1 VAAIRVLIVD
11 DHLLFAEAIKLTL
24 EEGGHD
30 VILASTGHEA
40 IETVRREQPDVVLM
54 DIGLPDR
61 SGLAVGRDI
70 LAEHPA
76 IKIVVVTS
84 LEDDQ
89 AVREAVRSR
98 FHGYLTKHTKLSQFV
113 GAVETAVN
121 GQMVLPQGQV
131 TRRALSQIDRDAE
144 LLIRQL
150 TPKELQVIGLL
161 AEGANSAEIARGLQI
176 SPNTVRTHVQSIL
189 AKLQVHSRLEAV
201 AFAARHGLVTR
212 GRNREAWAADAVR
225 SA

>member
-1 VAAIRVLIVD
+1 LIVD
-11 DHLLFAEAIKLTL
+11 DHRLFAEAIKLTL
-24 EEGGHD
+24 EE
-30 VILASTGHEA
+30 SGHEVLLA
-40 IETVRREQPDVVLM
+40 ATGSEALEAARRDRPEVVLM
-54 DIGLPDR
+54 DVGLPDR

-70 LAEHPA
+70 LAELPG
-76 IKIVVVTS
+76 IKMVVVTS

-98 FHGYLTKHTKLSQFV
+98 FHGYLTKHTRLSQFV

-121 GQMVLPQGQV
+121 GQMVLPQGSV
-131 TRRALSQIDRDAE
+131 TRRALSRGDQEAE
-144 LLIRQL
+144 LLARQL
-150 TPKELQVIGLL
+150 TPKELEVLRLL
-161 AEGANSAEIARGLQI
+161 AEGANSSEIARTLTI

-201 AFAARHGLVTR
+201 AFAARNGLVTR
-212 GRNREAWAADAVR
+212 GQQREAWAADAVR

>member
-1 VAAIRVLIVD
+1 
-11 DHLLFAEAIKLTL
+11 
-24 EEGGHD
+24 
-30 VILASTGHEA
+30 
-40 IETVRREQPDVVLM
+40 M

-61 SGLAVGRDI
+61 SGFAVGRDI

-76 IKIVVVTS
+76 IKMVVVTS

-89 AVREAVRSR
+89 AVREAVRSG

-113 GAVETAVN
+113 GAIETAVN
-121 GQMVLPQGQV
+121 GQMVLPQGPV
-131 TRRALSQIDRDAE
+131 TRRALSRGDQEAE
-144 LLIRQL
+144 LLARQL
-150 TPKELQVIGLL
+150 TPKELEVLGLL
-161 AEGANSAEIARGLQI
+161 AEGANSSEIARGLRI

-201 AFAARHGLVTR
+201 AFAARNGLVSR
-212 GRNREAWAADAVR
+212 PGPREAR

>member
-1 VAAIRVLIVD
+1 MATIRVLIVD
-11 DHLLFAEAIKLTL
+11 DHRLFAEAIKLTL
-24 EEGGHD
+24 EEGGHE
-30 VILASTGHEA
+30 VEIATSGIEA
-40 IETVRREQPDVVLM
+40 IEAARNETPDVVLM
-54 DIGLPDR
+54 DLGLPDR
-61 SGLAVGRDI
+61 SGLAVGRD
-70 LAEHPA
+70 LLEEHPE

-121 GQMVLPQGQV
+121 GQMVLPQGSV
-131 TRRALSQIDRDAE
+131 TRRALGRGDQEAE
-144 LLIRQL
+144 LLARQL
-150 TPKELQVIGLL
+150 TPKELEVLRLL
-161 AEGANSAEIARGLQI
+161 AEGANSAEIARRLQI

-201 AFAARHGLVTR
+201 AFAARNGLVSR
-212 GRNREAWAADAVR
+212 AGNWEAR

>member
-1 VAAIRVLIVD
+1 
-11 DHLLFAEAIKLTL
+11 
-24 EEGGHD
+24 
-30 VILASTGHEA
+30 VILAATGTDA
-40 IETVRREQPDVVLM
+40 LETARRDRPEVVLM
-54 DIGLPDR
+54 DVGLPDR

-70 LAEHPA
+70 LAEHPG

-98 FHGYLTKHTKLSQFV
+98 FHGYLTKHTRLSQFV
-113 GAVETAVN
+113 GAIETAVN
-121 GQMVLPQGQV
+121 GQMVLPPGPV
-131 TRRALSQIDRDAE
+131 TRRALSRGDQEAE
-144 LLIRQL
+144 LLARQL
-150 TPKELQVIGLL
+150 TPKELEVLGLL
-161 AEGANSAEIARGLQI
+161 AEGANSSEIARGLRI

-201 AFAARHGLVTR
+201 AFAARNGLVSRAGT
-212 GRNREAWAADAVR
+212 REAR